1 MCQKLMGSLV
11 EDENGL
17 EDVRSRF
24 VRGEVGAAPRD
35 SDRIRN
41 SRSKEVQLQTIF
53 SNGTLMLDRLPERL
67 RGIAVRAVS
76 TSEWAAQAVTTLEDF
91 LVGLSTEEKDEPDAI
106 QKYNVLWNA
115 ILVQPPRVTWRHA
128 ESSSSGN
135 NAICQFLFDLNRNP
149 KQAAFHRLLLH
160 AVCHF
165 HGLSATSDTVARL
178 EARALTVTGTCRGS
192 HIRLVDVAKSHFGG
206 PPLVVLPK
214 NASLDSHS
222 TNHLPVDQ
230 VVESLSSLKVS

>member
-1 MCQKLMGSLV
+1 MGSLV

-24 VRGEVGAAPRD
+24 IRGEVGAAPRD

-53 SNGTLMLDRLPERL
+53 SNGTLMLERLPERL

-91 LVGLSTEEKDEPDAI
+91 LVGLSNEEEDEPDAI
-106 QKYNVLWNA
+106 QKYNVLWDA
-115 ILVQPPRVTWRHA
+115 ILVQPPRVTRRPA
-128 ESSSSGN
+128 ESSSSSGN

-206 PPLVVLPK
+206 PPAAVALPN
-214 NASLDSHS
+214 NAPLDSHS